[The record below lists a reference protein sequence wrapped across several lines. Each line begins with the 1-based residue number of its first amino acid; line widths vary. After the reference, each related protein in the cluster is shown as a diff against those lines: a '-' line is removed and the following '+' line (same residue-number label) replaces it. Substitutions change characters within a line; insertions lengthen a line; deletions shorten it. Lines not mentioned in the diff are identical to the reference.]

1 MHSNGVCIVTTL
13 NIIFT
18 LLEDINELNLTQFSL
33 LAPGLWKYQL
43 GNIIHCIF
51 CSLFQRKFVSSAKY
65 HDFFSYYSVY
75 GESLCQE
82 CRMSRFPFG
91 VGINRD
97 WDLGKYTVTYR
108 VSPKKG

>member
-43 GNIIHCIF
+43 GNISHCIF
-51 CSLFQRKFVSSAKY
+51 CSLFQSKFVSSALKY
-65 HDFFSYYSVY
+65 HYSYSHYSVY
-75 GESLCQE
+75 GESLCLE
-82 CRMSRFPFG
+82 CRMSRFPFDA
-91 VGINRD
+91 GINWD
-97 WDLGKYTVTYR
+97 WDLGNFM
-108 VSPKKG
+108 SSCQ